1 MLGCTASQVQANM
14 VRRQLQ
20 TMSQMEREDPPVLK
34 MMGQS
39 QLVEL
44 MAREFSVAN
53 GAALASD
60 DCLSTESERMRT
72 IMTVNMSNLH
82 PTLIDLI
89 KVDLVPGD

>member
-44 MAREFSVAN
+44 MAGEFIVAN
-53 GAALASD
+53 GAALTSD

-72 IMTVNMSNLH
+72 MTVNMSNLH
-82 PTLIDLI
+82 PTLNNPIR
-89 KVDLVPGD
+89 VDLVPGD